1 MPADPTSAPDS
12 ASDAEAEERHVESR
26 AELLPEELAA
36 GSDDPQAQ
44 AEAILAESL
53 ERTEHPDADASS
65 QSRHAT
71 SEEAAQRGDP
81 DGA

>member
-1 MPADPTSAPDS
+1 MTD
-12 ASDAEAEERHVESR
+12 ERSESR
-26 AELLPEELAA
+26 ADHLLPEEQVV

-71 SEEAAQRGDP
+71 SEEAARRGDP